1 MAGWTDDEVF
11 KLIEIWNEDG
21 IQEQLEG
28 SKRNKHV
35 YEKLCT
41 QLRGAGYVR
50 TGEQCRSKVKKLRQQ
65 YKKIKDN
72 NGMTGRG
79 RGKWRFFDALDE
91 VFGHRP
97 ATRPPVIFDTTDD
110 QQSTDS
116 HASNRAVSQPAP
128 PSSASKDVNN
138 PVEEED
144 TDTDGEETS
153 TSVVP
158 SLDHSIMSTSS
169 SSSSSDSTSDG
180 TGSAS
185 DNTIS
190 GSDNTG
196 SGNTGSGSDGNT
208 STSSGSGNTSTS
220 SGIASDN
227 SEASKKDKEKTRKK
241 RKTREEQLEN
251 VLTKVMKT
259 VTDGMRDTEKMFIE
273 VEEKRLS
280 NEAEQR
286 REERQFKLQLAQI
299 FAGQPSSP
307 PYHYQ
312 LSTQQLST
320 IQVIT
325 CYLIFILKVV
335 HQNLTNFITST
346 CIGA

>member
-153 TSVVP
+153 TSAVP

-190 GSDNTG
+190 GSDNTS

-307 PYHYQ
+307 PYHYPSQ
-312 LSTQQLST
+312 FYQPHPMIQPQQ
-320 IQVIT
+320 Q
-325 CYLIFILKVV
+325 CYQS
-335 HQNLTNFITST
+335 HDGNNEQDQ
-346 CIGA
+346 